1 MVFQFLKF
9 WFIICLY
16 LSNLFYSGSIVASWP
31 GYLYHGIYSNTKAKW
46 QFTDIPTGTGNNLC
60 FKFSRKFSVHM
71 SYIKELYLL
80 LTNTIKGIINCYLRN
95 SHSSPIHQSSILK
108 FEDKICLEN
117 TLLVSKFLNSKAVS
131 TDLLGVPTLLP
142 LFNSATKGACKVNN
156 FALVFGLIYYYHIR
170 SSCLNDMIS
179 LYCHMP

>member
-1 MVFQFLKF
+1 
-9 WFIICLY
+9 
-16 LSNLFYSGSIVASWP
+16 
-31 GYLYHGIYSNTKAKW
+31 
-46 QFTDIPTGTGNNLC
+46 
-60 FKFSRKFSVHM
+60 M
-71 SYIKELYLL
+71 SYITELYLL
-80 LTNTIKGIINCYLRN
+80 LTNIIKGIINCCLRN
-95 SHSSPIHQSSILK
+95 PHPSPIHQSSILK

-179 LYCHMP
+179 LYCHMPKYLPRIIFHYFLWQMFLLFFIDIKIKFATYFPMYLSSHPVMPPFILPLS